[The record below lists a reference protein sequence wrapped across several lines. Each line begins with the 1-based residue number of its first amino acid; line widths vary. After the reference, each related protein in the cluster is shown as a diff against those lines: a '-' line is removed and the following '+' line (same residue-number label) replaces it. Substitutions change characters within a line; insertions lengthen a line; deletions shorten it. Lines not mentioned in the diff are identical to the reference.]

1 MLQTMNEQLPLI
13 GTENHPWAIDPH
25 TRQVGLEGLRQARA
39 ALAGRPA
46 AERDSHDSAPARPAA
61 A

>member
-1 MLQTMNEQLPLI
+1 MNEQLPLI
-13 GTENHPWAIDPH
+13 GTENRPWVIDQH

-39 ALAGRPA
+39 ALAVGRAEHHRQSPDA
-46 AERDSHDSAPARPAA
+46 ALDRPAA